1 MVRSSG
7 LVHAFIGLF
16 EALWTLGMPVSSGA
30 KQELL
35 SDRDRAIITLMADVR
50 AAERGLLWVR
60 PLPRRAAPWK
70 RRSRPTHQ
78 PAPPKC
84 DSSPEEPHLRVCLL
98 IV

>member
-60 PLPRRAAPWK
+60 PLPRRAAPQSLSFDRLK
-70 RRSRPTHQ
+70 RRRLSLLFNLLASSRF
-78 PAPPKC
+78 
-84 DSSPEEPHLRVCLL
+84 
-98 IV
+98 